1 VPYWQWL
8 LVSLGVALLIYA
20 GFLLALVAAGR
31 RTDARALAGFIPD
44 CIGLFKR
51 LLTDPRL
58 PRHRKVVLGGL
69 IVYLACPFD
78 LVPDF
83 IPVAGVLDDV
93 IIVGFGLRFVLRGGD
108 PQLLH
113 EHWRGP
119 DRSLQVI
126 SRAAFGRSSRPT

>member
-8 LVSLGVALLIYA
+8 LVSLGVAVLVYA
-20 GFLLALVAAGR
+20 GFVLALVAAGR

-44 CIGLFKR
+44 CIVLFKR

-58 PRHRKVVLGGL
+58 PRRRKIVLGGL
-69 IVYLACPFD
+69 IVYLACPVD

-93 IIVGFGLRFVLRGGD
+93 IIVGVGLRFVLRGGD
-108 PQLLH
+108 PELLR

-126 SRAAFGRSSRPT
+126 SRAAFGKSSRPT